1 MLILTG
7 CLDFVG
13 LCVRARACGV
23 PHGALKK
30 KGQKFVAQI
39 QNECVH

>member
-30 KGQKFVAQI
+30 KRSEIRGTDTK
-39 QNECVH
+39 